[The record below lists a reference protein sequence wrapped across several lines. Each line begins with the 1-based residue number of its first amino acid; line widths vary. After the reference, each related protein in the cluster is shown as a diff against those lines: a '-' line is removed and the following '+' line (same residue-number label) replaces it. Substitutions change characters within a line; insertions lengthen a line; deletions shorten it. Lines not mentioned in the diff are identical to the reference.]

1 MTWTPH
7 PDANIR
13 KCRNCGAEFV
23 KSRTDS
29 TVNCPDCRG
38 GRNRSATRRSRGYS
52 IQPIKVVEEYVVSH
66 VWEDGDV
73 TPVIAQAYHP
83 DKGWKTYPMRKRIS
97 VSWALK
103 MRAEG
108 YTTVALEIAPG
119 RLADFAIK
127 ELVREYSMFEWAAHE
142 KLVRHHRSLHA
153 AWNEGV
159 AV

>member
-1 MTWTPH
+1 MTTQTWTPH
-7 PDANIR
+7 PEANIK

-38 GRNRSATRRSRGYS
+38 GRRRSATRPSRSRQ
-52 IQPIKVVEEYVVSH
+52 IQAIKVVEEYVTTRDF
-66 VWEDGDV
+66 DGDGDT

-97 VSWALK
+97 VAWAIK

-108 YTTVALEIAPG
+108 YTTVGLAVFPN
-119 RLADFAIK
+119 RVADFSLK

-142 KLVRHHRSLHA
+142 RAMREARRRNREYQS
-153 AWNEGV
+153 
-159 AV
+159 